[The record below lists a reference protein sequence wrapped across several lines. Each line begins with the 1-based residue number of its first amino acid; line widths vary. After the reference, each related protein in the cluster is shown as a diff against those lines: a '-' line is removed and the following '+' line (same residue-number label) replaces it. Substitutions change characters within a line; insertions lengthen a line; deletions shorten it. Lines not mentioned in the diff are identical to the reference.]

1 MAKAAWGKPTIQV
14 ASPDATGKTIPTT
27 GLQTIASIKEN
38 STKLETQEG
47 EKKELKG
54 EGGITLDVRR
64 GASSST
70 LTTEVFLLK
79 DDVLPQLLKTQTVS
93 VVVTPEDK
101 TTVGLFI
108 PMATVSV
115 SQLWSTEEG
124 AAVKVTFEPVLA
136 KEAEGVEAFH
146 FIKNGVIFNPFTG
159 TK

>member
-14 ASPDATGKTIPTT
+14 APPDATGKTIPTT
-27 GLQTIASIKEN
+27 GLQTIASVKEN
-38 STKLETQEG
+38 TTKLETQDG

-79 DDVLPQLLKTQTVS
+79 DDVLPKLLKTQTVS

-108 PMATVSV
+108 PMATVSI

-146 FIKNGVIFNPFTG
+146 FIKNGAIFDPFTG

>member
-14 ASPDATGKTIPTT
+14 APPDATGKTIPAT

-38 STKLETQEG
+38 TTKLETQDG

-70 LTTEVFLLK
+70 LTTEIFLLK

-108 PMATVSV
+108 PMATVSI

-146 FIKNGVIFNPFTG
+146 FIKNGAIFNPFTG